1 MQSRRERERKKKKKC
16 YAQKYLDERRTPR
29 SISISFNFSPF
40 TTANKTQYLVQID
53 KLVDACW
60 YCWYTIAITYY
71 FTLAFAL
78 DDVVVAVLHI
88 FKFIFSLFSVFFCCL
103 LHLCTFPFSVSILRF
118 LVASTG
124 TDRLQLCK
132 VSLWFRIN
140 RKLHREQNLTIWS
153 SMAWKQCKLML
164 NRTNDRP
171 ILSLSLSHSQRAT
184 NLLYYHHCYP
194 SRARKSMKYN
204 VFFFLLLRNH
214 HLLGFL
220 FLLSFLQAILV
231 AFLCQGILIYL
242 LRKSVRERAK
252 QEWIIKRSNSI
263 FPTKVLVIR
272 QLQYAFSTKWIFKKG
287 IIFRINNVSNPRT
300 HIYTI
305 LLVGNANAMVQK

>member
-1 MQSRRERERKKKKKC
+1 MWKHYKKYTDRGAKQKRERKKKKKKC

-171 ILSLSLSHSQRAT
+171 ILSLSLTLNVQQT
-184 NLLYYHHCYP
+184 YYITIIVTHQGLGKVWNTMCFSFYFFEIIIFLGF
-194 SRARKSMKYN
+194 Y
-204 VFFFLLLRNH
+204 FFFLSCKP
-214 HLLGFL
+214 FW
-220 FLLSFLQAILV
+220 LLS
-231 AFLCQGILIYL
+231 C
-242 LRKSVRERAK
+242 AK
-252 QEWIIKRSNSI
+252 E
-263 FPTKVLVIR
+263 F
-272 QLQYAFSTKWIFKKG
+272 
-287 IIFRINNVSNPRT
+287 
-300 HIYTI
+300 
-305 LLVGNANAMVQK
+305 